1 MDKQLE
7 QQLNIKR
14 QELEANKKNFDAVV
28 QAIKSI
34 EPTVIKE
41 DKELVEILKELAK
54 SNSEPICVNLILE

>member
-14 QELEANKKNFDAVV
+14 QELEANKKNFDALV

-41 DKELVEILKELAK
+41 DKELVDVLKELVK
-54 SNSEPICVNLILE
+54 SNNEPICVNLTLI